1 MSKHK
6 PWRHQPLRR
15 CKRVQHPSLKW
26 ACQQTLAELPIPVPF
41 RSRAASAR
49 RRVGAPLSCQGAS
62 VLWGPLLYNT
72 THQCTKTSTESRSYS
87 SHIDSTN
94 RLSKCTG
101 TSLRKVS
108 SEGGW
113 KEHLE
118 PFATLKTASL
128 HQRRKRRSGADG
140 ALGEALFGLA
150 RWRLVPLPQGLAST
164 GAKPYKL
171 CQASLHIDP

>member
-41 RSRAASAR
+41 RSRAASTCR
-49 RRVGAPLSCQGAS
+49 RAFVVPRGKCTVLQYKYKYQVLYRV
-62 VLWGPLLYNT
+62 
-72 THQCTKTSTESRSYS
+72 RSYS